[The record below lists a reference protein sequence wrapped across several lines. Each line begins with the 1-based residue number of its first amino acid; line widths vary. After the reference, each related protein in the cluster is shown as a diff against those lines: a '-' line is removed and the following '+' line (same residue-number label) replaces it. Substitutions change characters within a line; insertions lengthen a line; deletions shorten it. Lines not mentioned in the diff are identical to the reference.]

1 MEYDPKKEAD
11 TFDSSSTEE
20 EEEEDLESNLSV
32 ATSTAVLESAAHDKS
47 PLAYDPKA
55 VGCCAIGLLACMI
68 LLYLYTGEL
77 KQ

>member
-1 MEYDPKKEAD
+1 MEYDPKKEDD

-20 EEEEDLESNLSV
+20 EEELESNLSV
-32 ATSTAVLESAAHDKS
+32 ATSTAVLESAVHDKS
-47 PLAYDPKA
+47 PLAYDPKT

-68 LLYLYTGEL
+68 LLYLYNGEL

>member
-1 MEYDPKKEAD
+1 MEYDPKKGDD

-20 EEEEDLESNLSV
+20 EDEELESNLSV

-55 VGCCAIGLLACMI
+55 VGCCAIGLLACMAV
-68 LLYLYTGEL
+68 LYLYNGEL